1 MTFATSHANGKI
13 NYFMKV
19 TFAIIIEETFHKRDY
34 IAKVDKLNK
43 VDSAVNNKYDNSNV
57 HLGIS

>member
-1 MTFATSHANGKI
+1 
-13 NYFMKV
+13 MKV
-19 TFAIIIEETFHKRDY
+19 TFAIIIEKHFINETLV
-34 IAKVDKLNK
+34 KVDKPNK